1 MTEKRSDTR
10 TAFRAGVRVLHP
22 TAGEH
27 ILKTRDMSH
36 TGAYLILRDEIG
48 VQPAD
53 KVTIQSIDIDD
64 APIIEAEIVRIES
77 DGFAVR
83 YLLD

>member
-10 TAFRAGVRVLHP
+10 TAFRAGVRITHA
-22 TAGEH
+22 TAGEY

-36 TGAYLILRDEIG
+36 TGAFLILRDEIG
-48 VQPAD
+48 LELND
-53 KVTIQSIDIDD
+53 KITIQSTDIDD
-64 APIIEAEIVRIES
+64 APMIDAEIVRIES

-83 YLLD
+83 YLVD